1 MRYVLCILL
10 VAGLL
15 GCGDSGKVA
24 SVDGR
29 RVSGKEFDAYL
40 KLKHTDT
47 KDEKQRNALL
57 EQYLQ
62 RESLAAA
69 IEKTDLLDKGQIQ
82 AEVNEF
88 RKEVLISRYFDR
100 FMKEQLSEEALEKYY
115 KAHPEEF
122 TEKQVHAA
130 HILIRTHS
138 MMSKEQRQAMLSR
151 INEILAQIKNGKTFA
166 EMAEKNSQDK
176 ATAARGGDL
185 GWIRQEAM
193 GRQFSDAA
201 FKLPAGEIS
210 EPVETPFGYHLIT
223 VLEPP
228 RSVQKPLAAVAGRI
242 RHKLKTES
250 RAKEME
256 RLLSSVKVKINK

>member
-1 MRYVLCILL
+1 MRYFLCILL
-10 VAGLL
+10 VSGLL
-15 GCGDSGKVA
+15 ACGDGGKLA

-29 RVSGKEFDAYL
+29 KVSGKEFDAYL
-40 KLKHTDT
+40 KLKHIDA
-47 KDEKQRNALL
+47 KDEKRRKALL

-62 RESLAAA
+62 REALAEA
-69 IEKTDLLDKGQIQ
+69 IEKTDLLDKAQVA

-100 FMKEQLSEEALEKYY
+100 FMKEQLSDEAVEKYY
-115 KAHPEEF
+115 KAHLEEF

-138 MMSKEQRQAMLSR
+138 MMSEEQRQAMLAR
-151 INEILAQIKNGKTFA
+151 VNEIRVQIKDGKTFA

-176 ATAARGGDL
+176 ATAAMGGDL

-228 RSVQKPLAAVAGRI
+228 RSVQKPLSAVAGRI
-242 RHKLKTES
+242 RHTLKTES
-250 RAKEME
+250 RERELE
-256 RLLSSVKVKINK
+256 RLLASVKVRNNL